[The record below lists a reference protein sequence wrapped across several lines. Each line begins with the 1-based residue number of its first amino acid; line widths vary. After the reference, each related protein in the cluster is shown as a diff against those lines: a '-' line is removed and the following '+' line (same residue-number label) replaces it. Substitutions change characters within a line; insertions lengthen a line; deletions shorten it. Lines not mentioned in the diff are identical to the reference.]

1 MNRFPESVRNPA
13 NLIDSLS
20 QYTDDIEG
28 FVFDGA
34 DGSQVAFWT
43 CNADRTSAEHVHP
56 YDEYLVVVA
65 GTYTATMEHAE
76 LPLGSGEE
84 LHIPA
89 GVAHGGRSVAGT
101 RTIHHFAGRRAER
114 AQGSRRQGT
123 PYDSRSRA

>member
-1 MNRFPESVRNPA
+1 MNCFPESVRNPA
-13 NLIDSLS
+13 NLIDATS
-20 QYTDDIEG
+20 QYTADIEG

-43 CNADRTSAEHVHP
+43 CNADRASADHAHP

-65 GTYTATMEHAE
+65 GTYTVTMGRAEH
-76 LPLGSGEE
+76 PLGPGMEF
-84 LHIPA
+84 HIPA

-114 AQGSRRQGT
+114 SRR
-123 PYDSRSRA
+123 S

>member
-13 NLIDSLS
+13 NLIDARS
-20 QYTDDIEG
+20 QHTDDIEG

-43 CNADRTSAEHVHP
+43 CSADRTSADHVHP
-56 YDEYLVVVA
+56 YDEYMVVVA
-65 GTYTATMEHAE
+65 GSYTVTMGDAE
-76 LPLGSGEE
+76 LPLGPGGE
-84 LHIPA
+84 LLIPA

-114 AQGSRRQGT
+114 SRLRGNAN
-123 PYDSRSRA
+123 PR